1 MLFYRQEDEKAKS
14 APSKDKEN
22 EEANASLDDTRHHGN
37 PLFQSSQAEA
47 AWKTVQKKS
56 QEPKARYNGEGLVFL
71 KKSFV
76 GFAGTLSPLNHDLV
90 YTLCYTH
97 ALHWLSGWHETIEM
111 ECIQWEKIDIKLSL
125 SVHEG
130 QTYSVIL

>member
-1 MLFYRQEDEKAKS
+1 MIPVTMATHCFSPARQKRLGKQYR
-14 APSKDKEN
+14 
-22 EEANASLDDTRHHGN
+22 
-37 PLFQSSQAEA
+37 
-47 AWKTVQKKS
+47 KKS
-56 QEPKARYNGEGLVFL
+56 QEPKARYYGEDLVFL

-76 GFAGTLSPLNHDLV
+76 GFAGTLSPLNNDLV

-97 ALHWLSGWHETIEM
+97 ALHWLIVVVHETIET

-125 SVHEG
+125 SVHEV